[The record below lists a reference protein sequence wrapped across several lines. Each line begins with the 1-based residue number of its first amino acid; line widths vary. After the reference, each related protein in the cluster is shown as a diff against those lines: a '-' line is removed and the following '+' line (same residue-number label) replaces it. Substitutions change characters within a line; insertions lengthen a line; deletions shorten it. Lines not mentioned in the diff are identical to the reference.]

1 MACIND
7 YRVPPTAYRPNA
19 PYSKP
24 SYTTSPTRRIVYAWV
39 HSVKFDII
47 TNDDVIALCT
57 PAVISKTEV

>member
-1 MACIND
+1 MACIIG
-7 YRVPPTAYRPNA
+7 YYVPIITSKPNT
-19 PYSKP
+19 PYLKP